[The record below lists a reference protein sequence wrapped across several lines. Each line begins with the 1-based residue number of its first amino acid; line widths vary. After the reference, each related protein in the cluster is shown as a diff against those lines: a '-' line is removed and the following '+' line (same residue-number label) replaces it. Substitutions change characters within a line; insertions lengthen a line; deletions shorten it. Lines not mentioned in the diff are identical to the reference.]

1 MPHTV
6 LPAIVLALLVAVT
19 VHGEGPPPPS
29 PHVRIVDRELRHLLQ
44 AGLALSPTLRALV
57 DRLERSDVVAYVR
70 VDEMR
75 DGLAGRLQFIN
86 ASAGAR
92 YVLIRVVRIPTRSR
106 QLALLAHELHHAG
119 EVASAPH
126 VVDVHT
132 LTQEYERI
140 GHASRYRREGARSFE
155 TAGAIAAGEQ
165 VLKELNGR
173 DAGPRRRRHAE
184 VTALAMAPGFEVDD

>member
-19 VHGEGPPPPS
+19 LHGEGPPPS
-29 PHVRIVDRELRHLLQ
+29 PRVRIVDHQLRHLLQ
-44 AGLALSPTLRALV
+44 AGLAVSPTLRALV

-106 QLALLAHELHHAG
+106 QLALLAHELQHAV

-126 VVDVHT
+126 VVDVQT

-140 GHASRYRREGARSFE
+140 GYAGRHRHEGARSFE
-155 TAGAIAAGEQ
+155 TAGAIAAGAQ
-165 VLKELNGR
+165 VLRELNGR
-173 DAGPRRRRHAE
+173 DPGPRRRPHAE
-184 VTALAMAPGFEVDD
+184 VAALAMAPGVEVDD